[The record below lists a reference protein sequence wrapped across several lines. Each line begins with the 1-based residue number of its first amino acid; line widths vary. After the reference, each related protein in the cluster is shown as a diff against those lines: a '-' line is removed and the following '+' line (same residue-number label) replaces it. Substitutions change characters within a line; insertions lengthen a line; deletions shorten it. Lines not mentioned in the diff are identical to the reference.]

1 MEYLTPMGEANLQIP
16 PFVSPA
22 EPASSTFWAFRPRRV
37 IPSVLGVIRKL
48 LSAHSRGATA
58 RYAAAVIG
66 AALVFGIEQLIAD
79 DLARCAVAD
88 FAWTAAAIGAIFGTA
103 RAVRGSRGGD
113 RMVWLLFCAGSASW
127 LVGQLLRD
135 AAEVGG
141 VPMPSP
147 LVVDLGF
154 MTAAPVWT
162 IALVLLLRRHG
173 QKLTLYA
180 LVLDVGAVVLTLAA
194 AVTLFLATTLAT
206 DIGRDPSASA
216 VAVLYPLLYVAA
228 TAAALSAVWGMP
240 TLEPRGAVS
249 SLFFGLGLNALAFV
263 LYLPANVEGTF
274 KAGTPIDALWLVGI
288 GAIGIAGAQWVE
300 DREDARNTRLSG
312 PAINLSRMVLP
323 GVVAAAC
330 SFLLVYTDVRRVPAT
345 FADLI
350 DGAVALTVLVL
361 ATRAGLALYT
371 NWQLGERERRR
382 AEELAVLYDVG
393 LATAGELSLD
403 ELASLIAREATALTG
418 TDGAMVALAEKD
430 QGFIVR
436 AVHNAPALGLRS
448 SVGEDLRGIALEC
461 LRTRDVVVAAA
472 YRDHPDSNPALH
484 DLIASAIAAPLVAH
498 GEIVGTLTA
507 YVPHPRVFSEETR
520 RLVRLYAAQAAI
532 AIANAALLAETR
544 RLARDD
550 DLTGVLNRRSLL
562 ERLEMQIADATRHG
576 ETFGVVLCDVDG
588 LKAVND
594 SAGHLVGNE
603 VLRTLARAMRQATRA
618 EDVVARFGGDEFV
631 LLLPRTGPLPAQAIV
646 GRIAARLREERYMW
660 AGRANELP
668 RASFGIAW
676 FPIDGRDAD
685 ALISTADARM
695 YEDKARAR
703 TTRIAIAAEAD

>member
-1 MEYLTPMGEANLQIP
+1 M
-16 PFVSPA
+16 
-22 EPASSTFWAFRPRRV
+22 
-37 IPSVLGVIRKL
+37 IRKL
-48 LSAHSRGATA
+48 LAAHPRGATP
-58 RYAAAVIG
+58 RYAAAVVG
-66 AALVFGIEQLIAD
+66 AAFIYGIEQLLTD
-79 DLARCAVAD
+79 DFARCVVAD

-103 RAVRGSRGGD
+103 RAVRASRGSD
-113 RMVWLLFCAGSASW
+113 RMVWLLFCAGSVSW
-127 LVGQLLRD
+127 LIGQLLRD
-135 AAEVGG
+135 LADVGG
-141 VPMPSP
+141 LHIPSP
-147 LVVDLGF
+147 LIADLGF

-180 LVLDVGAVVLTLAA
+180 LVLDVGAVVLTLVA

-206 DIGRDPSASA
+206 DVARDPQASA

-240 TLEPRGAVS
+240 QPEPRGAVT
-249 SLFFGLGLNALAFV
+249 SLFLGLGLNALAFV

-274 KAGTPIDALWLVGI
+274 KAGTPVDALWLVGV

-300 DREDARNTRLSG
+300 DREDGRNSRLSG
-312 PAINLSRMVLP
+312 PAVHLSRMVLP

-330 SFLLVYTDVRRVPAT
+330 SFLLVYTDVQRVPGR

-371 NWQLGERERRR
+371 NWLLGERERRR

-393 LATAGELSLD
+393 LATAGELSLE

-418 TDGAMVALAEKD
+418 TDGAMVALAEKG
-430 QGFIVR
+430 QGFVVR
-436 AVHNAPALGLRS
+436 SVHNAPALGLRS
-448 SVGEDLRGIALEC
+448 SVGEDLRGIALEA
-461 LRTRDVVVAAA
+461 LRTRDVVVAND
-472 YRDHPDSNPALH
+472 YREHPDSNPALH
-484 DLIASAIAAPLVAH
+484 GVIASAIAAPLIAH

-507 YVPHPRVFSEETR
+507 YLSRPRVFSEEAQ

-532 AIANAALLAETR
+532 AIANAVLLAETR

-562 ERLEMQIADATRHG
+562 ERLEIQIADATRHG

-603 VLRTLARAMRQATRA
+603 VLRTLARAMRQATRS

-660 AGRANELP
+660 AGHANELP

-695 YEDKARAR
+695 YEDKAGAR
-703 TTRIAIAAEAD
+703 TLRLAAADAD

>member
-1 MEYLTPMGEANLQIP
+1 VSRRIP
-16 PFVSPA
+16 PFASPA
-22 EPASSTFWAFRPRRV
+22 QAANGTFWAFTRGLHV
-37 IPSVLGVIRKL
+37 PSVFSVIRKL
-48 LSAHSRGATA
+48 LAAHPRGATP

-66 AALVFGIEQLIAD
+66 AAFVYGIEQLLTD
-79 DLARCAVAD
+79 DFARCAVAD
-88 FAWTAAAIGAIFGTA
+88 FAWTAAAVGAIFGTA
-103 RAVRGSRGGD
+103 RAVRASRGND
-113 RMVWLLFCAGSASW
+113 RMVWLLFCAGSVSW
-127 LVGQLLRD
+127 LVAQLLRD
-135 AAEVGG
+135 LADVGG
-141 VPMPSP
+141 FKMPSP
-147 LVVDLGF
+147 LIADLGF

-162 IALVLLLRRHG
+162 IALVMLLRRHD

-180 LVLDVGAVVLTLAA
+180 LVLDVGAVVLTLGA
-194 AVTLFLATTLAT
+194 AVTLFLATTLAS
-206 DIGRDPSASA
+206 DVARDPQASA

-228 TAAALSAVWGMP
+228 TAAALSAVWGLP
-240 TLEPRGAVS
+240 QLEPRGAVLS
-249 SLFFGLGLNALAFV
+249 IFFGLGLNALAFV

-274 KAGTPIDALWLVGI
+274 TAGTPVDALWLIGI

-300 DREDARNTRLSG
+300 DREDGRNSRLSG
-312 PAINLSRMVLP
+312 AAVHLSRMVLP

-330 SFLLVYTDVRRVPAT
+330 SFLLVYTDIQRVPGR

-382 AEELAVLYDVG
+382 AEELSILYDVG
-393 LATAGELSLD
+393 LATAGELSLE
-403 ELASLIAREATALTG
+403 ELANLIAREATALTG
-418 TDGAMVALAEKD
+418 TDGAMVALAEKG

-448 SVGEDLRGIALEC
+448 SVGEDLRGVALES
-461 LRTRDVVVAAA
+461 LRTREIVAASD

-484 DLIASAIAAPLVAH
+484 GIIASAIAAPLIAH

-507 YVPHPRVFSEETR
+507 YLSRPRVFSEEAQ

-532 AIANAALLAETR
+532 AIANAVLLTETR

-562 ERLEMQIADATRHG
+562 ERLEVQIADATRHG

-603 VLRTLARAMRQATRA
+603 VLKTLARAMRQATRS

-660 AGRANELP
+660 AGHANELP

-703 TTRIAIAAEAD
+703 TTRVAAAAEAD

>member
-1 MEYLTPMGEANLQIP
+1 MGEVSAQVP
-16 PFVSPA
+16 PFASPA
-22 EPASSTFWAFRPRRV
+22 EAAIGTFWAFLRAR
-37 IPSVLGVIRKL
+37 SVSSVFRVIRKL
-48 LSAHSRGATA
+48 LSAHA
-58 RYAAAVIG
+58 RDAWQAYAAEATK
-66 AALVFGIEQLIAD
+66 ALVVYGIEQLLTD
-79 DLARCAVAD
+79 DFARCAVAD

-103 RAVRGSRGGD
+103 RAVRASRGDD
-113 RMVWLLFCAGSASW
+113 RMVWLLFLAGSVSW
-127 LVGQLLRD
+127 LAGQIVRDATEVGQL
-135 AAEVGG
+135 
-141 VPMPSP
+141 PMPSP
-147 LVVDLGF
+147 LVADLGF
-154 MTAAPVWT
+154 MTAAPLWT

-173 QKLTLYA
+173 QRLTLYA
-180 LVLDVGAVVLTLAA
+180 LVLDIGAVVLTLGA
-194 AVTLFLATTLAT
+194 AVTLYLATTLPT
-206 DIGRDPSASA
+206 VVGRDTQATA

-240 TLEPRGAVS
+240 EREPRGAVT
-249 SLFFGLGLNALAFV
+249 SLFLGLGLNALAFV
-263 LYLPANVEGTF
+263 LYLPANIEDTF
-274 KAGTPIDALWLVGI
+274 TAGTPIDALWLVGM
-288 GAIGIAGAQWVE
+288 GAIGSAGAQWVE
-300 DREDARNTRLSG
+300 DREDGRNSRLSG
-312 PAINLSRMVLP
+312 AVVHLSRMVLP

-330 SFLLVYTDVRRVPAT
+330 SFLLVYTDIRTVPGR
-345 FADLI
+345 FADQI

-371 NWQLGERERRR
+371 NCQLGERERRR

-418 TDGAMVALAEKD
+418 TDGAMVALSESG
-430 QGFIVR
+430 QGLIVR
-436 AVHNAPALGLRS
+436 AVQNAPALGLRS

-461 LRTRDVVVAAA
+461 LRTRDVVVASA

-507 YVPHPRVFSEETR
+507 YVSRPRVFSEETR

-550 DLTGVLNRRSLL
+550 ALTGVLNRRSLP
-562 ERLEMQIADATRHG
+562 ERLEVQIADANRHG

-588 LKAVND
+588 LEAVND

-631 LLLPRTGPLPAQAIV
+631 LLLPRSGPLPAQAIV
-646 GRIAARLREERYMW
+646 GRVAARLR
-660 AGRANELP
+660 
-668 RASFGIAW
+668 
-676 FPIDGRDAD
+676 
-685 ALISTADARM
+685 
-695 YEDKARAR
+695 
-703 TTRIAIAAEAD
+703 

>member
-1 MEYLTPMGEANLQIP
+1 M
-16 PFVSPA
+16 
-22 EPASSTFWAFRPRRV
+22 
-37 IPSVLGVIRKL
+37 IRKL
-48 LSAHSRGATA
+48 LSAHARGAMP

-66 AALVFGIEQLIAD
+66 AAVVYAIEQLLTD
-79 DLARCAVAD
+79 DFARCAVAD

-103 RAVRGSRGGD
+103 RAVRGSRGSD
-113 RMVWLLFCAGSASW
+113 RMVWLLFCAGSVSW
-127 LVGQLLRD
+127 LFGQLLRD

-141 VPMPSP
+141 LPMPSP
-147 LVVDLGF
+147 HIADLGF

-162 IALVLLLRRHG
+162 IALVLLLRRRG
-173 QKLTLYA
+173 QKLSLYA
-180 LVLDVGAVVLTLAA
+180 LVLDIGAVVLTLVA
-194 AVTLFLATTLAT
+194 AVTLFLATTLAS
-206 DIGRDPSASA
+206 DVARDPQASA

-240 TLEPRGAVS
+240 LPEPRGAAT
-249 SLFFGLGLNALAFV
+249 SLFVGLGLNALAFV

-274 KAGTPIDALWLVGI
+274 KAGTPVDALWLVGI

-300 DREDARNTRLSG
+300 EREDGRNSRLSG
-312 PAINLSRMVLP
+312 SAIHLSRMVLP

-330 SFLLVYTDVRRVPAT
+330 SFLLVYTDVQRVPGR

-382 AEELAVLYDVG
+382 AEELSILYDVG
-393 LATAGELSLD
+393 LATAGELSLE

-418 TDGAMVALAEKD
+418 TDGAMVALAERG
-430 QGFIVR
+430 QGFVVR
-436 AVHNAPALGLRS
+436 AVHNAPVLGLRS

-461 LRTRDVVVAAA
+461 LRTRDIVAASE

-484 DLIASAIAAPLVAH
+484 GLISSAIAAPLVAH

-507 YVPHPRVFSEETR
+507 YVSRPRAFSEETR

-562 ERLEMQIADATRHG
+562 ERLEVQIADATRHG
-576 ETFGVVLCDVDG
+576 ETFGVVMCDVDG

-603 VLRTLARAMRQATRA
+603 VLRTLARAMRQATRS
-618 EDVVARFGGDEFV
+618 EDVVARVGGDEFV
-631 LLLPRTGPLPAQAIV
+631 LLLPRTGPLPAQAMV

-660 AGRANELP
+660 AGQANELP

-695 YEDKARAR
+695 YEDKAGAR
-703 TTRIAIAAEAD
+703 TMRLAAADAD

>member
-1 MEYLTPMGEANLQIP
+1 MGEVIARIP
-16 PFVSPA
+16 PFASPA
-22 EPASSTFWAFRPRRV
+22 EAAISTFWPFLTV
-37 IPSVLGVIRKL
+37 PSVPSVFSVIRKL
-48 LSAHSRGATA
+48 LSAHARGAMP

-66 AALVFGIEQLIAD
+66 AALLYGIEQL
-79 DLARCAVAD
+79 LAEDFARAALAD
-88 FAWTAAAIGAIFGTA
+88 FAWTAAAIGAVFGTA
-103 RAVRGSRGGD
+103 RAVHAARGND
-113 RMVWLLFCAGSASW
+113 RMVWLLFCAGSVSW
-127 LVGQLLRD
+127 LAGQLLRD
-135 AAEVGG
+135 AAEIGG
-141 VPMPSP
+141 VPMASP
-147 LVVDLGF
+147 LVADLGF
-154 MTAAPVWT
+154 MTAAPLWT
-162 IALVLLLRRHG
+162 IAFVLLLRQHG
-173 QKLTLYA
+173 QPLTLHA
-180 LVLDVGAVVLTLAA
+180 LVLDVGAVVLTLVA
-194 AVTLFLATTLAT
+194 AVTLFLTTTLAI
-206 DIGRDPSASA
+206 DVGRDPQATA

-240 TLEPRGAVS
+240 AREPRGAVT

-263 LYLPANVEGTF
+263 LYLPANIEGTF
-274 KAGTPIDALWLVGI
+274 KAGTPLDALWIVGL
-288 GAIGIAGAQWVE
+288 GAVGIAGAQWVE
-300 DREDARNTRLSG
+300 DREDGRNSRLSG
-312 PAINLSRMVLP
+312 AAIHLSRMVLP

-330 SFLLVYTDVRRVPAT
+330 SFLLVFTDVRRVSGRIS
-345 FADLI
+345 DQI

-403 ELASLIAREATALTG
+403 ELASLVARQATALTG
-418 TDGAMVALAEKD
+418 TDGAMVALVERHE
-430 QGFIVR
+430 GFIVR

-448 SVGEDLRGIALEC
+448 SVGEDLRGIALET
-461 LRTRDVVVAAA
+461 LRTRDVVVAAD
-472 YRDHPDSNPALH
+472 YREHPDSNPALH
-484 DLIASAIAAPLVAH
+484 GLIASAIAAPLVAH

-507 YVPHPRVFSEETR
+507 YASRPRPFSEEAR

-562 ERLEMQIADATRHG
+562 ERLEVQIADATRHG

-660 AGRANELP
+660 AGHANELP

-703 TTRIAIAAEAD
+703 TTRLTAVAEAD

>member
-1 MEYLTPMGEANLQIP
+1 MP
-16 PFVSPA
+16 
-22 EPASSTFWAFRPRRV
+22 
-37 IPSVLGVIRKL
+37 
-48 LSAHSRGATA
+48 

-66 AALVFGIEQLIAD
+66 AALVYAIEQLLTD

-88 FAWTAAAIGAIFGTA
+88 FAWTAAAIGAIVGTG
-103 RAVRGSRGGD
+103 RAVRASRGSD
-113 RMVWLLFCAGSASW
+113 RLVWLLFSMGSFSW
-127 LVGQLLRD
+127 LVAQLLRD

-141 VPMPSP
+141 LRMPSP

-154 MTAAPVWT
+154 LTAAPIWT

-173 QKLTLYA
+173 QRLTLYA
-180 LVLDVGAVVLTLAA
+180 LVLDVSAVVLTLIA
-194 AVTLFLATTLAT
+194 AVTLYLATTLAT
-206 DIGRDPSASA
+206 DVGRDPQATA

-228 TAAALSAVWGMP
+228 TAAALSAVWGMSQP
-240 TLEPRGAVS
+240 EPRGAVT
-249 SLFFGLGLNALAFV
+249 SLFLGLGLNALAFV
-263 LYLPANVEGTF
+263 LYLPANIEGTF
-274 KAGTPIDALWLVGI
+274 KAGTPIDALWLVGV

-300 DREDARNTRLSG
+300 DREDGRKSRLSG
-312 PAINLSRMVLP
+312 PAIHLSRMVLP
-323 GVVAAAC
+323 GLVAASC
-330 SFLLVYTDVRRVPAT
+330 SFLLVFTDLRRVPGR
-345 FADLI
+345 FEELI
-350 DGAVALTVLVL
+350 DGAVALSVLVL

-382 AEELAVLYDVG
+382 AEELAILYDVG
-393 LATAGELSLD
+393 LATAGELSLE

-418 TDGAMVALAEKD
+418 TDGGMVALAEKD
-430 QGFIVR
+430 QGFVVR

-448 SVGEDLRGIALEC
+448 SVGEDLRGIALEG
-461 LRTRDVVVAAA
+461 LRTRDVVVAND
-472 YRDHPDSNPALH
+472 YREHPDSNPALH
-484 DLIASAIAAPLVAH
+484 GLIASAIAAPLIAH

-507 YVPHPRVFSEETR
+507 YVSRPRVFSEEAR

-532 AIANAALLAETR
+532 AIANAALHAETR

-562 ERLEMQIADATRHG
+562 ERLEVQIADATRHG
-576 ETFGVVLCDVDG
+576 ETFGVVMCDVDG

-646 GRIAARLREERYMW
+646 GRIATRLREERYMW
-660 AGRANELP
+660 AGQANELP

-676 FPIDGRDAD
+676 FPSDGRDAD

-703 TTRIAIAAEAD
+703 TTRVAVAADVD

>member
-1 MEYLTPMGEANLQIP
+1 MGDVISRIP
-16 PFVSPA
+16 PFASPA
-22 EPASSTFWAFRPRRV
+22 EAAISTFWAFPSARSV
-37 IPSVLGVIRKL
+37 PSVFTVIRKL
-48 LSAHSRGATA
+48 LAAHPRGAMP
-58 RYAAAVIG
+58 RYLAAVIG
-66 AALVFGIEQLIAD
+66 AALVFGVEQLLTD
-79 DLARCAVAD
+79 DFARCAVAD
-88 FAWTAAAIGAIFGTA
+88 FAWTAAAVGAIFGTA
-103 RAVRGSRGGD
+103 RAVHASRGSD
-113 RMVWLLFCAGSASW
+113 RMVWLLFCAGSVSW
-127 LVGQLLRD
+127 LVGQILRD
-135 AAEVGG
+135 LVDVGG
-141 VPMPSP
+141 LQMPSP
-147 LVVDLGF
+147 LIADLGF

-180 LVLDVGAVVLTLAA
+180 LVLDVGAVVLTLGA

-206 DIGRDPSASA
+206 DVARDPQASA

-240 TLEPRGAVS
+240 QLEPRGAVT
-249 SLFFGLGLNALAFV
+249 SLFLGLGLNALAFV
-263 LYLPANVEGTF
+263 LYLPANIEGTF
-274 KAGTPIDALWLVGI
+274 TAGTPVDALWLVGI

-300 DREDARNTRLSG
+300 DREDGRNSRLSG
-312 PAINLSRMVLP
+312 AAVHLSRMVLP

-330 SFLLVYTDVRRVPAT
+330 SFLLVYTDVQRVPAR

-382 AEELAVLYDVG
+382 AEELAILYDVG
-393 LATAGELSLD
+393 LATAGELSLE

-418 TDGAMVALAEKD
+418 TDGAMVALAEKN
-430 QGFIVR
+430 QGFVVR

-448 SVGEDLRGIALEC
+448 SVGEDLRGIALES
-461 LRTRDVVVAAA
+461 LRTRDVVAASD

-484 DLIASAIAAPLVAH
+484 GIIASAIAAPLIAH

-507 YVPHPRVFSEETR
+507 YLSRPRVFTEETR

-532 AIANAALLAETR
+532 AIANAVLLAETR

-562 ERLEMQIADATRHG
+562 ERLEVQIADATRHG

-588 LKAVND
+588 LKGVND
-594 SAGHLVGNE
+594 TAGHLVGNE
-603 VLRTLARAMRQATRA
+603 VLKTLARAMRQATRS

-631 LLLPRTGPLPAQAIV
+631 LLLPRTGPLPAQAVV

-660 AGRANELP
+660 AGHANELP

-695 YEDKARAR
+695 YEDKAGAR
-703 TTRIAIAAEAD
+703 MTRIAAAADAD

>member
-1 MEYLTPMGEANLQIP
+1 
-16 PFVSPA
+16 
-22 EPASSTFWAFRPRRV
+22 
-37 IPSVLGVIRKL
+37 VIRKL
-48 LSAHSRGATA
+48 LAAHPRGATP

-66 AALVFGIEQLIAD
+66 AAFIYVIEQLLTD
-79 DLARCAVAD
+79 DFARCAVAD

-103 RAVRGSRGGD
+103 RAVRASRGSD
-113 RMVWLLFCAGSASW
+113 RMVWLLFCAGSVSW

-135 AAEVGG
+135 LADVGG
-141 VPMPSP
+141 LHMPSP
-147 LVVDLGF
+147 LVADLGF

-180 LVLDVGAVVLTLAA
+180 LVLDVGAVVLTLVG

-206 DIGRDPSASA
+206 DVARDPQASA

-240 TLEPRGAVS
+240 QPEPRGAAT
-249 SLFFGLGLNALAFV
+249 SLFLGLGLNALAFV

-274 KAGTPIDALWLVGI
+274 KAGTPVDALWLVGV

-300 DREDARNTRLSG
+300 DREDGRNSRLSG
-312 PAINLSRMVLP
+312 PAIHLSRMVLP

-330 SFLLVYTDVRRVPAT
+330 SFLLVYTDVQRVPGR

-371 NWQLGERERRR
+371 NWLLGERERRR
-382 AEELAVLYDVG
+382 AEELAILYDVG
-393 LATAGELSLD
+393 LATAGELSVE

-418 TDGAMVALAEKD
+418 TDGAMVALAEKG
-430 QGFIVR
+430 QGFVVR
-436 AVHNAPALGLRS
+436 SVHNAPALGLRS
-448 SVGEDLRGIALEC
+448 SVGEDLRGIALEA
-461 LRTRDVVVAAA
+461 LRTRDVVVAND
-472 YRDHPDSNPALH
+472 YREHPDSNPALH
-484 DLIASAIAAPLVAH
+484 GVIASAIAAPLIAH

-507 YVPHPRVFSEETR
+507 YLSRPRVFSEEAQ

-532 AIANAALLAETR
+532 AIANAVLLAETR

-562 ERLEMQIADATRHG
+562 ERLEVQIADATRHG

-603 VLRTLARAMRQATRA
+603 VLRTLARAMRQATRS

-660 AGRANELP
+660 AGHANELP

-695 YEDKARAR
+695 YEDKAGAR
-703 TTRIAIAAEAD
+703 TMRLAAADAD

>member
-1 MEYLTPMGEANLQIP
+1 MGGGARSGARAKDAI
-16 PFVSPA
+16 
-22 EPASSTFWAFRPRRV
+22 STFWAFPRASR
-37 IPSVLGVIRKL
+37 IPSVFTVIRKL
-48 LSAHSRGATA
+48 LAAHPRGATP
-58 RYAAAVIG
+58 RYAAAVVG
-66 AALVFGIEQLIAD
+66 AAFIYGIEQLLTD
-79 DLARCAVAD
+79 DFARCVVAD

-103 RAVRGSRGGD
+103 RAVRASRGSD
-113 RMVWLLFCAGSASW
+113 RMVWLLFCAGSVSW
-127 LVGQLLRD
+127 LIGQLLRD
-135 AAEVGG
+135 LADVGG
-141 VPMPSP
+141 LHIPSP
-147 LVVDLGF
+147 LIADLGF

-180 LVLDVGAVVLTLAA
+180 LVLDVGAVVLTLVA

-206 DIGRDPSASA
+206 DVARDPQASA

-240 TLEPRGAVS
+240 QPEPRGAVT
-249 SLFFGLGLNALAFV
+249 SLFLGLGLNALAFV

-274 KAGTPIDALWLVGI
+274 KAGTPVDALWLVGV

-300 DREDARNTRLSG
+300 DREDGRNSRLSG
-312 PAINLSRMVLP
+312 PAVHLSRMVLP

-330 SFLLVYTDVRRVPAT
+330 SFLLVYTDVQRVPGR

-371 NWQLGERERRR
+371 NWLLGERERRR

-393 LATAGELSLD
+393 LATAGELSLE

-418 TDGAMVALAEKD
+418 TDGAMVALAEKG
-430 QGFIVR
+430 QGFVVR
-436 AVHNAPALGLRS
+436 SVHNAPALGLRS
-448 SVGEDLRGIALEC
+448 SVGEDLRGIALEA
-461 LRTRDVVVAAA
+461 LRTRDVVVAND
-472 YRDHPDSNPALH
+472 YREHPDSNPALH
-484 DLIASAIAAPLVAH
+484 GVIASAIAAPLIAH

-507 YVPHPRVFSEETR
+507 YLSRPRVFSEEAQ

-532 AIANAALLAETR
+532 AIANAVLLAETR

-562 ERLEMQIADATRHG
+562 ERLEIQIADATRHG

-603 VLRTLARAMRQATRA
+603 VLRTLARAMRQATRS

-660 AGRANELP
+660 AGHANELP

-695 YEDKARAR
+695 YEDKAGAR
-703 TTRIAIAAEAD
+703 TLRLAAADAD

>member
-1 MEYLTPMGEANLQIP
+1 MGEKTVQIP
-16 PFVSPA
+16 PFASPA
-22 EPASSTFWAFRPRRV
+22 EPASSTFWAFLCGPV
-37 IPSVLGVIRKL
+37 IPSVLVVIRRVL
-48 LSAHSRGATA
+48 AAHPRDAMP
-58 RYAAAVIG
+58 RYVAAVLGAAALY
-66 AALVFGIEQLIAD
+66 AIEQVVSD
-79 DLARCAVAD
+79 DYVRCVLAD
-88 FAWTAAAIGAIFGTA
+88 FAWTAAAIGAIAGTA
-103 RAVRGSRGGD
+103 RAVRASRDDD
-113 RMVWLLFCAGSASW
+113 RMVWLLFLAGSVSW
-127 LVGQLLRD
+127 FVGQLLRD
-135 AAEVGG
+135 AADIGQL
-141 VPMPSP
+141 PMPSP
-147 LVVDLGF
+147 LIADLGF
-154 MTAAPVWT
+154 MTAAPLWT

-173 QKLTLYA
+173 QRLTLYA
-180 LVLDVGAVVLTLAA
+180 LVLDVGAVVLTLGA
-194 AVTLFLATTLAT
+194 AVTLYLATTLAI
-206 DIGRDPSASA
+206 DIGRDPQATA
-216 VAVLYPLLYVAA
+216 VAVLYPLVYVAA

-240 TLEPRGAVS
+240 EREPRGAVT
-249 SLFFGLGLNALAFV
+249 SLFLGLGLNALAFV
-263 LYLPANVEGTF
+263 LYLPANIEGTF
-274 KAGTPIDALWLVGI
+274 KAGTPIDALWIVGV
-288 GAIGIAGAQWVE
+288 GAIGIAGAEWVE
-300 DREDARNTRLSG
+300 DREDGRNSRLSG
-312 PAINLSRMVLP
+312 AVVHLSRMVLP

-330 SFLLVYTDVRRVPAT
+330 SFLLVYTDIRTVPGR
-345 FADLI
+345 FADQI

-418 TDGAMVALAEKD
+418 TDGAMVALSESG
-430 QGFIVR
+430 QGLIVR
-436 AVHNAPALGLRS
+436 AVQNAPALGLRS

-461 LRTRDVVVAAA
+461 LRTRDVVVASA

-507 YVPHPRVFSEETR
+507 YVSRPRVFSEETR

-562 ERLEMQIADATRHG
+562 ERLEVQIADANRHG

-631 LLLPRTGPLPAQAIV
+631 LLLPRTGPLPAQATV

-660 AGRANELP
+660 AGQSNELP
-668 RASFGIAW
+668 RASFGISW

-703 TTRIAIAAEAD
+703 TTRLAVAAEAD

>member
-1 MEYLTPMGEANLQIP
+1 MGESDRQSP
-16 PFVSPA
+16 PFASPA
-22 EPASSTFWAFRPRRV
+22 ERRSGTFWAFLSGPRVR
-37 IPSVLGVIRKL
+37 SVFTVIRKIL
-48 LSAHSRGATA
+48 HAHSRGAMP
-58 RYAAAVIG
+58 RYLTVVIG
-66 AALVFGIEQLIAD
+66 AVVIYVLEQLIAD
-79 DLARCAVAD
+79 DFARCAIAD
-88 FAWTAAAIGAIFGTA
+88 FAWTAAAIGAIVGTA
-103 RAVRGSRGGD
+103 RAVRASRDSD
-113 RMVWLLFCAGSASW
+113 RMVWLLFCAGSGAW
-127 LVGQLLRD
+127 LMGQVLRD
-135 AAEVGG
+135 AAEIGG
-141 VPMPSP
+141 VPMASP
-147 LVVDLGF
+147 LFVDLGF

-162 IALVLLLRRHG
+162 IAFVTLLRRHG

-180 LVLDVGAVVLTLAA
+180 LVLDVAAVVLTLVA
-194 AVTLFLATTLAT
+194 AVTLFLVTTLVT
-206 DIGRDPSASA
+206 VVGRDPSASA

-228 TAAALSAVWGMP
+228 TAAALSAVWGLP
-240 TLEPRGAVS
+240 PLESRGAVT

-274 KAGTPIDALWLVGI
+274 KAGTPIDALWLVGVA
-288 GAIGIAGAQWVE
+288 AIGIAGAQWVE
-300 DREDARNTRLSG
+300 DREEGKNSRLSA
-312 PAINLSRMVLP
+312 PAISLSRMVLP
-323 GVVAAAC
+323 GVVAAGC
-330 SFLLVYTDVRRVPAT
+330 SFLLVYTDVRRVPST

-382 AEELAVLYDVG
+382 AEELAVLYEVG
-393 LATAGELSLD
+393 LATAGELSLE

-448 SVGEDLRGIALEC
+448 SVGEDLRGIALET
-461 LRTRDVVVAAA
+461 LQTRDVVVANS

-498 GEIVGTLTA
+498 GQVVGTLTA
-507 YVPHPRVFSEETR
+507 YLSRPRVFSDETR
-520 RLVRLYAAQAAI
+520 RMVRLYAAQAAI
-532 AIANAALLAETR
+532 AIANAVLLAETR

-562 ERLEMQIADATRHG
+562 ERLETQIAEATRHG

-594 SAGHLVGNE
+594 TAGHLVGNE
-603 VLRTLARAMRQATRA
+603 VLRSLARAMRQATRS
-618 EDVVARFGGDEFV
+618 EDVIARFGGDEFV
-631 LLLPRTGPLPAQAIV
+631 ILLPRTGPLPAQALV

-660 AGRANELP
+660 AGQSNELP
-668 RASFGIAW
+668 RASFGLSW
-676 FPIDGRDAD
+676 FPVDGRDAD
-685 ALISTADARM
+685 ALISIADARM

-703 TTRIAIAAEAD
+703 MTRDAVASEAD

>member
-1 MEYLTPMGEANLQIP
+1 MGEVTRRIP
-16 PFVSPA
+16 PFASPA
-22 EPASSTFWAFRPRRV
+22 KPAISTFWAFPRAPGV
-37 IPSVLGVIRKL
+37 PSVFTVIRKL
-48 LSAHSRGATA
+48 LAAHPRGATP
-58 RYAAAVIG
+58 RYAAAVVG
-66 AALVFGIEQLIAD
+66 AAFIYGIEQLLTD
-79 DLARCAVAD
+79 DFARCVVAD

-103 RAVRGSRGGD
+103 RAVRASRGSD
-113 RMVWLLFCAGSASW
+113 RMVWLLFCAGSVSW
-127 LVGQLLRD
+127 LIGQLLRD
-135 AAEVGG
+135 LADVGG
-141 VPMPSP
+141 LHIPSP
-147 LVVDLGF
+147 LIADLGF

-180 LVLDVGAVVLTLAA
+180 LVLDVGAVVLTLVA

-206 DIGRDPSASA
+206 DVARDPQASA

-240 TLEPRGAVS
+240 QPEPRGAVT
-249 SLFFGLGLNALAFV
+249 SLFLGLGLNALAFV

-274 KAGTPIDALWLVGI
+274 KAGTPVDALWLVGV

-300 DREDARNTRLSG
+300 DREDGRNSRLSG
-312 PAINLSRMVLP
+312 PAVHLSRMVLP

-330 SFLLVYTDVRRVPAT
+330 SFLLVYTDVQRVPGR

-371 NWQLGERERRR
+371 NWLLGERERRR

-393 LATAGELSLD
+393 LATAGELSLE

-418 TDGAMVALAEKD
+418 TDGAMVALAEKG
-430 QGFIVR
+430 QGFVVR
-436 AVHNAPALGLRS
+436 SVHNAPALGLRS
-448 SVGEDLRGIALEC
+448 SVGEDLRGIALEA
-461 LRTRDVVVAAA
+461 LRTRDVVVAND
-472 YRDHPDSNPALH
+472 YREHPDSNPALH
-484 DLIASAIAAPLVAH
+484 GVIASAIAAPLIAH

-507 YVPHPRVFSEETR
+507 YLSRPRVFSEEAQ

-532 AIANAALLAETR
+532 AIANAVLLAETR

-562 ERLEMQIADATRHG
+562 ERLEIQIADATRHG

-603 VLRTLARAMRQATRA
+603 VLRTLARAMRQATRS

-660 AGRANELP
+660 AGHANELP

-695 YEDKARAR
+695 YEDKAGAR
-703 TTRIAIAAEAD
+703 TLRLAAADAD

>member
-1 MEYLTPMGEANLQIP
+1 MI
-16 PFVSPA
+16 
-22 EPASSTFWAFRPRRV
+22 RRM
-37 IPSVLGVIRKL
+37 
-48 LSAHSRGATA
+48 LSAHPRGAMP
-58 RYAAAVIG
+58 RYAAAILG
-66 AALVFGIEQLIAD
+66 AALVYGIEQLLAD
-79 DLARCAVAD
+79 DYARCAVAD
-88 FAWTAAAIGAIFGTA
+88 FAWTAAGVGAILGTA
-103 RAVRGSRGGD
+103 RAVRAARDGD
-113 RMVWLLFCAGSASW
+113 RMVWLLFCAGSLSW
-127 LVGQLLRD
+127 LIGQLLRD
-135 AAEVGG
+135 ATEIGG
-141 VPMPSP
+141 LAVSSP
-147 LVVDLGF
+147 LIVDLGF
-154 MTAAPVWT
+154 MTAAPLWT

-173 QKLTLYA
+173 QRLTLYA
-180 LVLDVGAVVLTLAA
+180 LVLDVGAVVLTLVA
-194 AVTLFLATTLAT
+194 AVTLFLTTALAT
-206 DIGRDPSASA
+206 DLARDPQATA

-228 TAAALSAVWGMP
+228 TAAALSAVWGLP
-240 TLEPRGAVS
+240 AREPRGAVT
-249 SLFFGLGLNALAFV
+249 SLFLGLGLNALAFV
-263 LYLPANVEGTF
+263 LYLPANIEGTF
-274 KAGTPIDALWLVGI
+274 VAGTPIDALWLVGI

-300 DREDARNTRLSG
+300 DREDGRDSRLSG
-312 PAINLSRMVLP
+312 AATHLSRMLLP

-330 SFLLVYTDVRRVPAT
+330 SFLLVYTDVRRVPG
-345 FADLI
+345 FISDQI

-361 ATRAGLALYT
+361 ATRAGLALYA

-382 AEELAVLYDVG
+382 AEELAVLYEVG
-393 LATAGELSLD
+393 LATAGELSLE
-403 ELASLIAREATALTG
+403 ELASLIAREAAALTG

-430 QGFIVR
+430 QTFIVR

-448 SVGEDLRGIALEC
+448 SVGEDLQGVALET
-461 LRTRDVVVAAA
+461 LRTRDVVVADA

-507 YVPHPRVFSEETR
+507 YVSRPRVFTDETR

-562 ERLEMQIADATRHG
+562 ERLDAQIGDATRHG

-603 VLRTLARAMRQATRA
+603 VLRTSARAMRQATRA

-631 LLLPRTGPLPAQAIV
+631 ILLPRTGPLPAQAIV

-676 FPIDGRDAD
+676 FPVDGRDAD

-703 TTRIAIAAEAD
+703 MIRLSVAAEAD

>member
-1 MEYLTPMGEANLQIP
+1 MP
-16 PFVSPA
+16 
-22 EPASSTFWAFRPRRV
+22 
-37 IPSVLGVIRKL
+37 
-48 LSAHSRGATA
+48 
-58 RYAAAVIG
+58 RYAAAILG
-66 AALVFGIEQLIAD
+66 AALVYGIEQLLAD
-79 DLARCAVAD
+79 DYARCAVAD
-88 FAWTAAAIGAIFGTA
+88 FAWTAAGVGAILGTA
-103 RAVRGSRGGD
+103 RAVRAARDSD
-113 RMVWLLFCAGSASW
+113 RMVWLLFCAGSLSW
-127 LVGQLLRD
+127 LIGQLLRD
-135 AAEVGG
+135 ATEIGG
-141 VPMPSP
+141 LAVSSP
-147 LVVDLGF
+147 LIVDLGF
-154 MTAAPVWT
+154 MTAAPLWT

-173 QKLTLYA
+173 QRLTLYA
-180 LVLDVGAVVLTLAA
+180 LVLDVGAVVLTLVA
-194 AVTLFLATTLAT
+194 AVTLFLTTALAT
-206 DIGRDPSASA
+206 DLARDPQATA

-228 TAAALSAVWGMP
+228 TAAALSAVWGLP
-240 TLEPRGAVS
+240 AREPRGAVT
-249 SLFFGLGLNALAFV
+249 SLFLGLGLNALAFV
-263 LYLPANVEGTF
+263 LYLPANIEGTF
-274 KAGTPIDALWLVGI
+274 VAGTPIDALWLVGI

-300 DREDARNTRLSG
+300 DREDGRDSRLSG
-312 PAINLSRMVLP
+312 AATHLSRMLLP

-330 SFLLVYTDVRRVPAT
+330 SFLLVYTDVRRVPG
-345 FADLI
+345 FISDQI

-361 ATRAGLALYT
+361 ATRAGLALYA

-382 AEELAVLYDVG
+382 AEELAVLYEVG
-393 LATAGELSLD
+393 LATAGELSLE
-403 ELASLIAREATALTG
+403 ELASLIAREAAALTG

-430 QGFIVR
+430 QTFIVR

-448 SVGEDLRGIALEC
+448 SVGEDLQGVALET
-461 LRTRDVVVAAA
+461 LRTRDVVVADA

-507 YVPHPRVFSEETR
+507 YVSRPRVFTDETR

-562 ERLEMQIADATRHG
+562 ERLDAQIGDATRHG

-603 VLRTLARAMRQATRA
+603 VLRTSARAMRQATRA

-631 LLLPRTGPLPAQAIV
+631 ILLPRTGPLPAQAIV

-676 FPIDGRDAD
+676 FPVDGRDAD

-703 TTRIAIAAEAD
+703 MIRLSVAAEAD

>member
-1 MEYLTPMGEANLQIP
+1 MGEARDPIP
-16 PFVSPA
+16 PFASPA
-22 EPASSTFWAFRPRRV
+22 KAAIGTFWAFRAAV
-37 IPSVLGVIRKL
+37 AVPSVLVVIRKL
-48 LSAHSRGATA
+48 LSAHARGAMPRYTA
-58 RYAAAVIG
+58 AILGAAV
-66 AALVFGIEQLIAD
+66 VYGIEQAPVD
-79 DLARCAVAD
+79 DFARSAVSN

-103 RAVRGSRGGD
+103 RAVRASRGNN
-113 RMVWLLFCAGSASW
+113 RMVWLLFCAGSVSW
-127 LVGQLLRD
+127 LIGQLMRNV
-135 AAEVGG
+135 AEIGG
-141 VPMPSP
+141 LSIASP
-147 LVVDLGF
+147 LVAELGF
-154 MTAAPVWT
+154 MTAAPIWT
-162 IALVLLLRRHG
+162 IALVMLLRGHG
-173 QKLTLYA
+173 QKLTLYG
-180 LVLDVGAVVLTLAA
+180 LVLDVGAVSLTLAA
-194 AVTLFLATTLAT
+194 GVTLFLATTLAT
-206 DIGRDPSASA
+206 DVGRDPQASA

-228 TAAALSAVWGMP
+228 TVAALSAVWGMP
-240 TLEPRGAVS
+240 QLEPRGAVT

-263 LYLPANVEGTF
+263 LYLPAKVEGTF
-274 KAGTPIDALWLVGI
+274 KAGTPVDALWLVGI

-300 DREDARNTRLSG
+300 NREDGRNSRLSG
-312 PAINLSRMVLP
+312 AAIHLSRMVLP

-330 SFLLVYTDVRRVPAT
+330 SFLLVYTDVRRVPGRY
-345 FADLI
+345 ADLI

-382 AEELAVLYDVG
+382 AEQLAVLYDVG
-393 LATAGELSLD
+393 LATAGELSLE
-403 ELASLIAREATALTG
+403 ELANLIAREATALTG
-418 TDGAMVALAEKD
+418 TDGAMVALAEKG

-448 SVGEDLRGIALEC
+448 SVGEDLRGIALES
-461 LRTRDVVVAAA
+461 LRTRDVVVATS
-472 YRDHPDSNPALH
+472 YRDHPDSNPTLH
-484 DLIASAIAAPLVAH
+484 GLIASAIAAPLIAH

-507 YVPHPRVFSEETR
+507 YVSRPRAFSEETR

-562 ERLEMQIADATRHG
+562 ERLEVQIAEATRHG

-588 LKAVND
+588 LKGVND
-594 SAGHLVGNE
+594 TAGHLVGNE
-603 VLRTLARAMRQATRA
+603 VLKTLARAMRNATRS

-646 GRIAARLREERYMW
+646 GRIAARLRDERYMW
-660 AGRANELP
+660 AGHANELP

-695 YEDKARAR
+695 YEDKAMAR
-703 TTRIAIAAEAD
+703 TTRLSVAAEAD

>member
-1 MEYLTPMGEANLQIP
+1 M
-16 PFVSPA
+16 
-22 EPASSTFWAFRPRRV
+22 PRY
-37 IPSVLGVIRKL
+37 I
-48 LSAHSRGATA
+48 
-58 RYAAAVIG
+58 AAVIG
-66 AALVFGIEQLIAD
+66 AALVYGIEQVVTND
-79 DLARCAVAD
+79 FARCVIAD

-103 RAVRGSRGGD
+103 RAVRASAGSD
-113 RMVWLLFCAGSASW
+113 RMVWLLFCAGSVSW

-135 AAEVGG
+135 VAEIGG
-141 VPMPSP
+141 MVMPSP

-180 LVLDVGAVVLTLAA
+180 LILDVGAVILTLVA

-206 DIGRDPSASA
+206 DVARDPQASA

-228 TAAALSAVWGMP
+228 TAAALSAVWGLP
-240 TLEPRGAVS
+240 QLEPRGAVT
-249 SLFFGLGLNALAFV
+249 SLFLGLGLNALAFV
-263 LYLPANVEGTF
+263 LYLPANVDGTF
-274 KAGTPIDALWLVGI
+274 KAGTPVDALWLVGL
-288 GAIGIAGAQWVE
+288 GAIGIGAAQWVE
-300 DREDARNTRLSG
+300 DREDGRNSRLSG
-312 PAINLSRMVLP
+312 AAVHLSRMVLP

-330 SFLLVYTDVRRVPAT
+330 SFLLVYTDVQRVPGR

-350 DGAVALTVLVL
+350 DGAVAMTVLVL

-382 AEELAVLYDVG
+382 AEELAILYDVG
-393 LATAGELSLD
+393 LATAGELSLE

-418 TDGAMVALAEKD
+418 TDGAMVALAEKGE
-430 QGFIVR
+430 GFVVR

-448 SVGEDLRGIALEC
+448 SVGEDLRGIALES
-461 LRTRDVVVAAA
+461 LRTRDVVAASD
-472 YRDHPDSNPALH
+472 YRAHPDSNPALH
-484 DLIASAIAAPLVAH
+484 GLIASAIAAPLIAH

-507 YVPHPRVFSEETR
+507 YVSRPHEFSEETR

-562 ERLEMQIADATRHG
+562 ERLEVQIADATRHG
-576 ETFGVVLCDVDG
+576 ETFGVVMCDVDG

-603 VLRTLARAMRQATRA
+603 VLRTLARAMRQATRS

-646 GRIAARLREERYMW
+646 GRIATRLREERYMW
-660 AGRANELP
+660 AGHSNELP

-685 ALISTADARM
+685 GLISTADARM

-703 TTRIAIAAEAD
+703 TTRVAIAADAD

>member
-1 MEYLTPMGEANLQIP
+1 M
-16 PFVSPA
+16 
-22 EPASSTFWAFRPRRV
+22 
-37 IPSVLGVIRKL
+37 IRKL
-48 LSAHSRGATA
+48 LAAHPRDAMP

-66 AALVFGIEQLIAD
+66 AVVVYGIEQLLTD
-79 DLARCAVAD
+79 DFARCAVAD

-103 RAVRGSRGGD
+103 RAVRASRGAD
-113 RMVWLLFCAGSASW
+113 RMVWLLFLAGSVSW
-127 LVGQLLRD
+127 LAGQIVRDATEVGQL
-135 AAEVGG
+135 
-141 VPMPSP
+141 PMPSP
-147 LVVDLGF
+147 LVADLGF
-154 MTAAPVWT
+154 MTAAPLWT

-173 QKLTLYA
+173 QRLTLYA
-180 LVLDVGAVVLTLAA
+180 LVLDIGAVVLTLGA
-194 AVTLFLATTLAT
+194 AVTLYLATTLPT
-206 DIGRDPSASA
+206 VVGRDPQATA

-240 TLEPRGAVS
+240 EREPRGAVT
-249 SLFFGLGLNALAFV
+249 SLFLGLGLNALAFV
-263 LYLPANVEGTF
+263 LYLPANIEDTF
-274 KAGTPIDALWLVGI
+274 TAGTPIDALWLVGM

-300 DREDARNTRLSG
+300 EREDGRNTRLSG
-312 PAINLSRMVLP
+312 AAIHLSRMVLP

-330 SFLLVYTDVRRVPAT
+330 SFLLVYADARTVPAR
-345 FADLI
+345 FADQI

-361 ATRAGLALYT
+361 ATRAGLALYA

-382 AEELAVLYDVG
+382 AEELAILYDVG
-393 LATAGELSLD
+393 LATAGELSLE

-418 TDGAMVALAEKD
+418 TDGAMVALSEKD

-448 SVGEDLRGIALEC
+448 SVGEDLRGIALES
-461 LRTRDVVVAAA
+461 LRTRDVVVASD
-472 YRDHPDSNPALH
+472 YRGHPDSNPALH
-484 DLIASAIAAPLVAH
+484 DVIASAIGAPLIAH

-507 YVPHPRVFSEETR
+507 YVSRPRVFSDETR

-532 AIANAALLAETR
+532 AIANADLLAETR

-562 ERLEMQIADATRHG
+562 ERLEAQIADAGRHG

-594 SAGHLVGNE
+594 TAGHLVGNE

-631 LLLPRTGPLPAQAIV
+631 ILLPRTGPLPAQAIV

-660 AGRANELP
+660 AGHSNELP
-668 RASFGIAW
+668 RASFGISW
-676 FPIDGRDAD
+676 FPVDGRDAD

-703 TTRIAIAAEAD
+703 TMRVAVAADAD

>member
-1 MEYLTPMGEANLQIP
+1 
-16 PFVSPA
+16 
-22 EPASSTFWAFRPRRV
+22 
-37 IPSVLGVIRKL
+37 VIRKL
-48 LSAHSRGATA
+48 LSAHPRDAMP
-58 RYAAAVIG
+58 RYVAAVVG
-66 AALVFGIEQLIAD
+66 AVAVYGLEQVLSD
-79 DLARCAVAD
+79 EFARCALAD

-103 RAVRGSRGGD
+103 RAVGASRDKD
-113 RMVWLLFCAGSASW
+113 RMVWLLFCAGSVSW
-127 LVGQLLRD
+127 LIGQLLRD

-141 VPMPSP
+141 LPMPSP
-147 LVVDLGF
+147 LIVDLGF
-154 MTAAPVWT
+154 MTAAPIWT
-162 IALVLLLRRHG
+162 IALVLLLRGHG
-173 QKLTLYA
+173 QRLTLYA
-180 LVLDVGAVVLTLAA
+180 LVLDVGAVVLALAA
-194 AVTLFLATTLAT
+194 AVALYLATTIPT
-206 DIGRDPSASA
+206 DLSRDPQASA

-240 TLEPRGAVS
+240 EREPRGAVT
-249 SLFFGLGLNALAFV
+249 SLFLGLGLNALAFV

-274 KAGTPIDALWLVGI
+274 KAGTPIDALWIVGL

-300 DREDARNTRLSG
+300 DREDGRNSRLSG
-312 PAINLSRMVLP
+312 AAIHLSRMVLP

-330 SFLLVYTDVRRVPAT
+330 SFLLVYTDVRRVPGR

-361 ATRAGLALYT
+361 ATRAGLALYA

-403 ELASLIAREATALTG
+403 ELANLIAREATSLTG
-418 TDGAMVALAEKD
+418 TDGAMAALAEND
-430 QGFIVR
+430 DGFVVR

-448 SVGEDLRGIALEC
+448 SVGESLRGIALES
-461 LRTRDVVVAAA
+461 LRTRDVVVAND

-484 DLIASAIAAPLVAH
+484 GVIASAIAAPLIAH

-507 YVPHPRVFSEETR
+507 YASRPRIFSDETR

-562 ERLEMQIADATRHG
+562 ERLEVQIADATRHG

-603 VLRTLARAMRQATRA
+603 VLRTLARAMRHATRA

-631 LLLPRTGPLPAQAIV
+631 ILLPRTGPLPAQAIV
-646 GRIAARLREERYMW
+646 GRIAARLREDRYMW
-660 AGRANELP
+660 AGQANELP

-703 TTRIAIAAEAD
+703 TTRIVAVAAADAD

>member
-1 MEYLTPMGEANLQIP
+1 LH
-16 PFVSPA
+16 
-22 EPASSTFWAFRPRRV
+22 
-37 IPSVLGVIRKL
+37 VIRKL
-48 LSAHSRGATA
+48 LAAHPRDALP
-58 RYAAAVIG
+58 RYAAATIG
-66 AALVFGIEQLIAD
+66 AALIYGIEQLLTD
-79 DLARCAVAD
+79 DFARCAVAD
-88 FAWTAAAIGAIFGTA
+88 FAWTAAGIGAIWGTA
-103 RAVRGSRGGD
+103 RAVRASRGED
-113 RMVWLLFCAGSASW
+113 RLVWLLFLAGSVSW
-127 LVGQLLRD
+127 LAGQLVRD

-141 VPMPSP
+141 LALRSP
-147 LVVDLGF
+147 IMADLGF
-154 MTAAPVWT
+154 VTAAPLWT

-173 QKLTLYA
+173 QRLTLYA
-180 LVLDVGAVVLTLAA
+180 LVLDVGAVVLTLVAS
-194 AVTLFLATTLAT
+194 VTLYLGTTLAA
-206 DIGRDPSASA
+206 DLGRDPQATA
-216 VAVLYPLLYVAA
+216 VAVLYPLVYVAA

-240 TLEPRGAVS
+240 EREPRGAVS
-249 SLFFGLGLNALAFV
+249 SLFLGLGLNALAFV
-263 LYLPANVEGTF
+263 LYLPANIEGTF
-274 KAGTPIDALWLVGI
+274 KAGTPIDALWIVGI

-300 DREDARNTRLSG
+300 EREDGRNSRLSG
-312 PAINLSRMVLP
+312 AAIHLSRMVLP
-323 GVVAAAC
+323 GLVAAAC
-330 SFLLVYTDVRRVPAT
+330 SFLLVFANARTIPER
-345 FADLI
+345 FADQI
-350 DGAVALTVLVL
+350 DVAVALTVLVL

-448 SVGEDLRGIALEC
+448 SVGEDLRGIALES
-461 LRTRDVVVAAA
+461 LRTRDVVVASV

-507 YVPHPRVFSEETR
+507 YVARPRVFSDEAR

-532 AIANAALLAETR
+532 AIANAALLTETR

-562 ERLEMQIADATRHG
+562 ERLEVQIADATRHG

-660 AGRANELP
+660 AGQSNELP
-668 RASFGIAW
+668 RASFGISW

-695 YEDKARAR
+695 YEDKARSR
-703 TTRIAIAAEAD
+703 MTRVVVVAAAAEAD

>member
-1 MEYLTPMGEANLQIP
+1 MGDVISRIP
-16 PFVSPA
+16 PFASPA
-22 EPASSTFWAFRPRRV
+22 EAAISTFWAFPSARSV
-37 IPSVLGVIRKL
+37 PSVFTVIRKL
-48 LSAHSRGATA
+48 LAAHPRGAMP
-58 RYAAAVIG
+58 RYLAAVIG
-66 AALVFGIEQLIAD
+66 AALVFGVEQLLTD
-79 DLARCAVAD
+79 DFARCAVAD
-88 FAWTAAAIGAIFGTA
+88 FAWTAAAVGAIFGTA
-103 RAVRGSRGGD
+103 RAVHASRGSD
-113 RMVWLLFCAGSASW
+113 RMVWLLFCAGSVSW
-127 LVGQLLRD
+127 LVGQILRD
-135 AAEVGG
+135 LVDVGG
-141 VPMPSP
+141 LQMPSP
-147 LVVDLGF
+147 LIADLGF

-180 LVLDVGAVVLTLAA
+180 LVLDVGAVVLTLGA

-206 DIGRDPSASA
+206 DVARDPQASA

-240 TLEPRGAVS
+240 QLEPRGAVT
-249 SLFFGLGLNALAFV
+249 SLFLGLGLNALAFV
-263 LYLPANVEGTF
+263 LYLPANIEGTF
-274 KAGTPIDALWLVGI
+274 TAGTPVDALWLVGI

-300 DREDARNTRLSG
+300 DREDGRNSRLSG
-312 PAINLSRMVLP
+312 AAVHLSRMVLP

-330 SFLLVYTDVRRVPAT
+330 SFLLVYTDVQRVPAR

-382 AEELAVLYDVG
+382 AEELAILYDVG
-393 LATAGELSLD
+393 LATAGELSLE

-418 TDGAMVALAEKD
+418 TDGAMVALAEKN
-430 QGFIVR
+430 QGFVVR

-448 SVGEDLRGIALEC
+448 SVGEDLRGIALES
-461 LRTRDVVVAAA
+461 LRTRDVVAASD

-484 DLIASAIAAPLVAH
+484 GIIASAIAAPLIAH

-507 YVPHPRVFSEETR
+507 YLSRPRVFTEETR

-532 AIANAALLAETR
+532 AIANAVLLAETR
-544 RLARDD
+544 RIARDD

-562 ERLEMQIADATRHG
+562 ERLEVQIADATRHG

-588 LKAVND
+588 LKGVND
-594 SAGHLVGNE
+594 TAGHLVGNE
-603 VLRTLARAMRQATRA
+603 VLKTLARAMRQATRS

-631 LLLPRTGPLPAQAIV
+631 LLLPRTGPLPAQAVV

-660 AGRANELP
+660 AGHANELP

-695 YEDKARAR
+695 YEDKAGAR
-703 TTRIAIAAEAD
+703 MTRIAAAADAD